1 MQGKRRIVS
10 SRIGPLPPLQLLCL
24 PVRLHNR
31 SASCLWFVMPA
42 VSQTG
47 MCYVCRQYRV
57 DIAAKVVTFL
67 SAVKASLVKLGVD
80 ANRLTRIT
88 AEVTMLHC

>member
-1 MQGKRRIVS
+1 M
-10 SRIGPLPPLQLLCL
+10 
-24 PVRLHNR
+24 
-31 SASCLWFVMPA
+31 
-42 VSQTG
+42 
-47 MCYVCRQYRV
+47 CRQYRV

-88 AEVTMLHC
+88 AEVTMPHCLCVKHLAIC